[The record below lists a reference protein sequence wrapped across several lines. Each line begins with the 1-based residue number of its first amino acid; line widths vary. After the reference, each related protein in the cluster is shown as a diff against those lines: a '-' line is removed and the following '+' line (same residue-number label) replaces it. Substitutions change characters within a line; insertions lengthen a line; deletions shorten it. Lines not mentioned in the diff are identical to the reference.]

1 MTELLLKWFI
11 KDYRDTARPSV
22 REKYGR
28 LAGTVGIISN
38 VFLFIIKI
46 IAGTLFRSISITA
59 DAVNNIS
66 DAGSSV
72 ITMIGF
78 KISGKPA
85 DKEHPYG
92 HERAEYITGFI
103 ISVIILLLG
112 LELVKSSFIKIL
124 NPEPIIFS
132 YLTAVILFIAILV
145 KFWQGTF
152 NRTLGKRI
160 NSTALIATSQD
171 SMNDAMS
178 TSAVLIAAVFSW
190 ITGIN
195 IDGYMGIAVALF
207 IIYSGLKLIS
217 ETLNPLIG
225 LAPDPELVEE
235 LEKKILAYEG
245 VLGIHDLQVHSYG
258 PEKKYAAVHV
268 EVSAKEDILESHDLI
283 DTIEKDVLQD
293 LNIHLVIHMD
303 PIVTDDELTNSL
315 RSQVTEIVRN
325 IDPSLSMHDFRLVV
339 GKTHSNLIFDVVIPA
354 EYHGR
359 EEEIRDEIQNEIFK
373 INPNYFCVI
382 TFDRNYIPNY

>member
-11 KDYRDTARPSV
+11 KDYHKTTRPDV
-22 REKYGR
+22 REKYGK
-28 LAGTVGIISN
+28 LAGTVGIVSN
-38 VFLFIIKI
+38 VFLFVIKI
-46 IAGTLFRSISITA
+46 IAGTLFRSIAITA
-59 DAVNNIS
+59 DAVNNLS

-112 LELVKSSFIKIL
+112 LELIKSSLEKIFK
-124 NPEPIIFS
+124 PEPIIFS
-132 YLTAVILFIAILV
+132 YITVVILVVAILT
-145 KFWQGTF
+145 KLWQGIF

-160 NSTALIATSQD
+160 NSTALIATGQD
-171 SMNDAMS
+171 SMNDAIS
-178 TSAVLIAAVFSW
+178 TSAVLVATLFSRF
-190 ITGIN
+190 TGIN

-207 IIYSGLKLIS
+207 IIYSGYRLVV
-217 ETLNPLIG
+217 ETLNPLLG
-225 LAPDPELVEE
+225 MAPDPDLVEE
-235 LEKKILAYEG
+235 LEKKILGYEG

-268 EVSAKEDILESHDLI
+268 EVSSKEDILDSHDMI
-283 DTIEKDVLQD
+283 DTIERDVLKE

-315 RSQVTEIVRN
+315 RSQVSEIVSK

-339 GKTHSNLIFDVVIPA
+339 GKTHSNLIFDVVIPDS
-354 EYHGR
+354 YHDK
-359 EEEIRDEIQNEIFK
+359 EEEIRDKIQQEIFK
-373 INPNYFCVI
+373 IDPNYYSVI
-382 TFDRNYIPNY
+382 TFDRNYISNY

>member
-268 EVSAKEDILESHDLI
+268 EVSAKEDILESLKLADSI
-283 DTIEKDVLQD
+283 
-293 LNIHLVIHMD
+293 
-303 PIVTDDELTNSL
+303 L
-315 RSQVTEIVRN
+315 RN
-325 IDPSLSMHDFRLVV
+325 
-339 GKTHSNLIFDVVIPA
+339 
-354 EYHGR
+354 
-359 EEEIRDEIQNEIFK
+359 
-373 INPNYFCVI
+373 
-382 TFDRNYIPNY
+382 